1 MKKKII
7 PIIALS
13 LIAIIAVTTVIF
25 AICTVSYK
33 PNFQEVSYIS
43 IHNSSTNEDT
53 FYDKING
60 NDEDKQIVSK
70 LNQLFNDSFSES
82 ALNSLFNG
90 RLGYGAEL
98 IKNES
103 AITNLSNVSKY
114 IVFEYLNKDELPKI
128 KYNNEEVS
136 FDRVLIKIDNTLN
149 TTNLGTVNV
158 YLLQADAT
166 SSSYYYKTYGNFYNF
181 FKYINDTVL
190 AE

>member
-13 LIAIIAVTTVIF
+13 LIAIIAVTTVVF

-70 LNQLFNDSFSES
+70 LNQLFNDSFNES

-114 IVFEYLNKDELPKI
+114 ICFEYFQESLPTI
-128 KYNNEEVS
+128 KYNDEEIPIN
-136 FDRVLIKIDNTLN
+136 RILIKLEDSLT
-149 TTNLGTVNV
+149 TTNLGTVNI

>member
-33 PNFQEVSYIS
+33 PNFEDMSKCQVGIQND
-43 IHNSSTNEDT
+43 NSSPFELAS
-53 FYDKING
+53 
-60 NDEDKQIVSK
+60 DEQATK
-70 LNQLFNDSFSES
+70 LVDLFNQSFNES

-98 IKNES
+98 VKNES